1 VRHNPFAAS
10 LLSLLV
16 PGLGQ
21 IYAGKSFKG
30 AAILVAAI
38 VVGSLNLIFVLV
50 FITANPGPGAI
61 WAYWIPRVGHDVIS
75 FWSVIFWIW
84 VVVDAYLEARR

>member
-1 VRHNPFAAS
+1 MINNPLLAG

-21 IYAGKSFKG
+21 VYAGESSKG

-50 FITANPGPGAI
+50 FITANPSPGAI

-84 VVVDAYLEARR
+84 VVVDAYLRAKR